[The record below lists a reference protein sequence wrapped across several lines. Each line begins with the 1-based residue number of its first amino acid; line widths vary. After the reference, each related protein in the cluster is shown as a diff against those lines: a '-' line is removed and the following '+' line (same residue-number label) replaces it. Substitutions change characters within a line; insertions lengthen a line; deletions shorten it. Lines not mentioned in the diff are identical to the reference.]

1 MVPSPFCV
9 LVVLP
14 LRLASGRASET
25 IRRTLYFFFLVLV
38 LAPVCFFSVAVAAAV
53 VDAADAAIGAGKNRF
68 HVRGGKVQ
76 R

>member
-1 MVPSPFCV
+1 MFWLYFPCGW
-9 LVVLP
+9 
-14 LRLASGRASET
+14 RAGGRARQSDVLCT
-25 IRRTLYFFFLVLV
+25 FFFSFLFLLLYF
-38 LAPVCFFSVAVAAAV
+38 FFSVAVAAAV